1 MSPPPP
7 SVVLS
12 LRIVAYSGM
21 SGVFSFGVSFVSSIV
36 TILGFVMDRRRESS
50 LILFFKP
57 LMFTWSI

>member
-21 SGVFSFGVSFVSSIV
+21 LGVLSFGVSFVSCIV
-36 TILGFVMDRRRESS
+36 TILGFVEDSR
-50 LILFFKP
+50 
-57 LMFTWSI
+57 